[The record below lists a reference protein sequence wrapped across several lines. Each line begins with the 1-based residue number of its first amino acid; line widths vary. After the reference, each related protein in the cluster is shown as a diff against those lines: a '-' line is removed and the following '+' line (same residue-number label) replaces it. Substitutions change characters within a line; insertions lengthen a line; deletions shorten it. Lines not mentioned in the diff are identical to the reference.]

1 MKNILTTLFLC
12 AVTSVSAQTLQ
23 NADVHDLP
31 EMNQSSV
38 REVIQI
44 PDILGYKTLKCDF
57 HMHTSFSDGSV
68 WPTVRVDEAWS
79 EGLDAIS
86 ITDHI
91 EYRPNKNILKGDLNE
106 SYNIA
111 EKRAKAIDFLL
122 IKGIEITRSKPLGHL
137 NALFIN
143 DAIPLDVKDPIKA
156 IEAACE
162 QGAFI
167 MWNHPGWPDN
177 KTTLYPVHEKLI
189 KEKKIHG
196 VETFNEL
203 EYYPTSFDW
212 CRDMNLAFMG
222 CSDVHGL
229 VSTLYGKEKNARP
242 ITLVFAKDR
251 SVEGIKEALFAGR
264 SAALFNGELA
274 GREDLLRALLQ
285 ESLTLRTISASK
297 GDVEIIN
304 TSDIPFVFKTAN
316 GTVTI
321 PADKA
326 VRTKLPLTGMLSVLN
341 CHTGSDTCLTLN
353 LPLKKL

>member
-1 MKNILTTLFLC
+1 MKNILTTLCLC
-12 AVTSVSAQTLQ
+12 AATTVSAQTFQ
-23 NADVHDLP
+23 NSEVFDLP

-68 WPTVRVDEAWS
+68 WPTVRIDEAWS

-106 SYNIA
+106 SYKIA

-122 IKGIEITRSKPLGHL
+122 VKGIEITRSKPLGHL
-137 NALFIN
+137 NALFIT
-143 DAIPLDVKDPIKA
+143 DAEPLDVKDPIQA
-156 IEAACE
+156 IETACE

-177 KTTLYPVHEKLI
+177 KATLYPVHEKLI

-203 EYYPTSFDW
+203 EYYPVSFDW
-212 CRDMNLAFMG
+212 CREKNLAFMG

-242 ITLVFAKDR
+242 LTLVFAKDR

-274 GREDLLRALLQ
+274 GKADLLTALLK
-285 ESLTLRTISASK
+285 ESLSLRTINAEK
-297 GDVEIIN
+297 GEVEIIN
-304 TSDIPFVFKTAN
+304 TSDIPFVFKTSA

-326 VRTKLPLTGMLSVLN
+326 VRTKLPLTGTLSVLN
-341 CHTGSDTCLTLN
+341 CHTGSNTSLTLN
-353 LPLKKL
+353 LPLAEL

>member
-1 MKNILTTLFLC
+1 MKNILTTIFLC
-12 AVTSVSAQTLQ
+12 AVSTLSAQTLH
-23 NADVHDLP
+23 NSDVHDLP

-57 HMHTSFSDGSV
+57 HMHTLFSDGSV
-68 WPTVRVDEAWS
+68 WPTVRVDEAWA

-91 EYRPNKNILKGDLNE
+91 EYRPKKNILKGDLNE
-106 SYNIA
+106 SYKVA
-111 EKRAKAIDFLL
+111 EQRAKEIDFLL
-122 IKGIEITRSKPLGHL
+122 VKGIEITRSKPIGHL

-143 DAIPLDVKDPIKA
+143 DALPIDVKDPVKA

-177 KTTLYPVHEKLI
+177 KSTLYPVHEKLI

-196 VETFNEL
+196 VETFNEF
-203 EYYPTSFDW
+203 EYYPVSFDW
-212 CRDMNLAFMG
+212 CRDMGLAFMG
-222 CSDVHGL
+222 CSDIHGL
-229 VSTLYGKEKNARP
+229 ITTRYGKAKNARP
-242 ITLVFAKDR
+242 ITLVFSKDR
-251 SVEGIKEALFAGR
+251 SVEGIKEALFAKR

-274 GREDLLRALLQ
+274 GPADLLRALLN
-285 ESLTLRTISASK
+285 ESLTLRTINAANGS
-297 GDVEIIN
+297 VEIIN
-304 TSDIPFVFKTAN
+304 SSDIPFVFKTAN
-316 GTVTI
+316 GVVVI

-326 VRTKLPLTGMLSVLN
+326 VRTKLPLTGTLSVEN
-341 CHTGSDTCLTLN
+341 CHTGSDACLTLN
-353 LPLKKL
+353 LPLKEL